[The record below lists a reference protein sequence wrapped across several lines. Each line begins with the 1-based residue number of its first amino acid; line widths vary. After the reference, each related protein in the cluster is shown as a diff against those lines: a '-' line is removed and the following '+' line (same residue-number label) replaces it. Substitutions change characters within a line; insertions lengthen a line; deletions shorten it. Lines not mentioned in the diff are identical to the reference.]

1 MYMYSR
7 NILKKSVYILMIK
20 LADTIEYKLCERCKT
35 WYGVNTNQSTKVVI
49 TKVIIQNFLL
59 LWLKLEQAKFELF
72 FAKSYYLV
80 TCVKH
85 GKLLDTNVVI
95 MWL

>member
-1 MYMYSR
+1 MNDVSLVWCY
-7 NILKKSVYILMIK
+7 
-20 LADTIEYKLCERCKT
+20 
-35 WYGVNTNQSTKVVI
+35 TNQSTKVVI

-85 GKLLDTNVVI
+85 GKLLDRGLL
-95 MWL
+95 MLL